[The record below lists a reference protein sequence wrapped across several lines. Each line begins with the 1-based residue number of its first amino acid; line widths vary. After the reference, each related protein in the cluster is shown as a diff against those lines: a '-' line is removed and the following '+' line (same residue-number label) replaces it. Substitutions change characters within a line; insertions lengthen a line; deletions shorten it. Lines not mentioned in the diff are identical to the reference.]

1 MTAFLMVFSTTIG
14 PISWLYAAETLPDVG
29 LGGTA
34 ATFMGLSLVTSL
46 FKDAFI
52 VFPALHFI
60 LAGVSIT
67 ALVMVFLLVP
77 ETRLKSDRLK
87 K

>member
-1 MTAFLMVFSTTIG
+1 MG
-14 PISWLYAAETLPDVG
+14 PIAWLYAAETLSDIG
-29 LGGTA
+29 LGVSA
-34 ATFMGLSLVTSL
+34 AVFMALSLVTSL

-52 VFPALHFI
+52 VYPGLHFI
-60 LAGVSIT
+60 LTGISFGAFVTI
-67 ALVMVFLLVP
+67 FLLVP